1 MSVLP
6 CIWTFRSLGTAAFT
20 ATKELLALEIED
32 ANDAWYC
39 DNNWHKKK
47 DEYDDAPQPCIAGF
61 LRCFSVVIELGFDRS
76 RRHRCFLYLSALMR
90 SETRSAV
97 LTDHESFI
105 INRFGRIDISRSA
118 VRATRSGLVE
128 SI

>member
-20 ATKELLALEIED
+20 AAKELLALEIED

-47 DEYDDAPQPCIAGF
+47 DQYDDAPQSCIAGF
-61 LRCFSVVIELGFDRS
+61 LRCFSIVIEFSPDGS
-76 RRHRCFLYLSALMR
+76 RGYRCFHSLNALMR

-118 VRATRSGLVE
+118 VRATRSGIVE